1 MDFQKLI
8 RARRNLRG
16 FKSDPVPEDV
26 LDRVLTAGQIA
37 PTAANLQPIHLI
49 VVTLPETR
57 SRMKMVYD
65 RDWFYAAPVI
75 VVGCTEP
82 AKAWQR
88 NDGFNA
94 AEMDLAIV
102 MDHLIL
108 AAAEEGLGTCWVC
121 AFNEAKAKEVLNIPA
136 DVRVLAMT
144 PLGYPNAS
152 PRPFVRRALAEL
164 VHKEAW

>member
-65 RDWFYAAPVI
+65 RDWFYAAPFI
-75 VVGCTEP
+75 VVCCT
-82 AKAWQR
+82 
-88 NDGFNA
+88 
-94 AEMDLAIV
+94 
-102 MDHLIL
+102 
-108 AAAEEGLGTCWVC
+108 
-121 AFNEAKAKEVLNIPA
+121 
-136 DVRVLAMT
+136 
-144 PLGYPNAS
+144 
-152 PRPFVRRALAEL
+152 
-164 VHKEAW
+164 